1 MPGKTHQ
8 KNVYGTRSYDG
19 KLQPCCEEC
28 REMTR
33 IFSAGKL
40 LALLRK
46 KCIPRAGIAQK
57 LRALKHAMPH
67 AWLTSERFEEDPDRD
82 IATPG

>member
-1 MPGKTHQ
+1 
-8 KNVYGTRSYDG
+8 
-19 KLQPCCEEC
+19 
-28 REMTR
+28 MTR

-82 IATPG
+82 IAT